1 MKISCIVLVGGKCLR
16 LGRNK
21 ALERVGNKNLLERV
35 LATLSLLESD
45 IILVAAENGNS
56 LSLTGYPQL
65 RKTIDTYSGKG
76 PLGGIYTGLVE
87 SSSFYNL
94 VVACDMPFLNRALL
108 QYMVELASDYD
119 LVVPRVGKLV
129 EPLHAVYSKH
139 CLEPIEYLLK
149 RGNLSIINLF
159 RLVKVRYVEAREIDR
174 FDPKHLSFLN
184 VNTEADLEK
193 AKELMRVLTDD

>member
-16 LGRNK
+16 LGRDK
-21 ALERVGNKNLLERV
+21 ALEIVGNRSLLERV
-35 LATLSLLESD
+35 LATLSLLGGD
-45 IILVAAENGNS
+45 IILVAAKNYYPSN
-56 LSLTGYPQL
+56 LSGYPRL

-94 VVACDMPFLNRALL
+94 VVACDMPFLNQDLL
-108 QYMVELASDYD
+108 QYMIGLTSDYD

-149 RGNLSIINLF
+149 KGDLSIFNLF
-159 RLVKVRYVEAREIDR
+159 KLVKVRYVEAGEIER

-184 VNTEADLEK
+184 VNTEADLER
-193 AKELMRVLTDD
+193 AKELVGGLSDD

>member
-16 LGRNK
+16 LGRDK
-21 ALERVGNKNLLERV
+21 ALEIVGNRSLLERV
-35 LATLSLLESD
+35 LATLSLLSGD
-45 IILVAAENGNS
+45 IILVAAKNCYPSN
-56 LSLTGYPQL
+56 LSSYPRL

-94 VVACDMPFLNRALL
+94 VVACDMPFLNQDLL
-108 QYMVELASDYD
+108 QYMMGLTSGYD

-149 RGNLSIINLF
+149 KGDLSIFNLF
-159 RLVKVRYVEAREIDR
+159 KLVKVRYVEAGEIER

-184 VNTEADLEK
+184 VNTETDLER
-193 AKELMRVLTDD
+193 AKELVGGLSDD